1 MNIGGYNMKLKTTR
15 KEIKNK
21 VASNYIWQVGYCG
34 MQHLLYY
41 KNAIAYTSGVYG
53 WNFDLYEVDGVYFTT
68 GYRNM
73 IGKQVNYELLR
84 KYEGQADLVI
94 NTFGLYT
101 HEEKRERVTELLKEF
116 IRELYPKR

>member
-1 MNIGGYNMKLKTTR
+1 MKLKTTR

-21 VASNYIWQVGYCG
+21 VASNYIWQVGYCD
-34 MQHLLYY
+34 MQNLLYY

-73 IGKQVNYELLR
+73 IGKQVDYELLR
-84 KYEGQADLVI
+84 KYEQQASEII
-94 NTFGLYT
+94 NSWKKYEY
-101 HEEKRERVTELLKEF
+101 EEKKELVNNLLKEF
-116 IRELYPKR
+116 IRELYPNR

>member
-1 MNIGGYNMKLKTTR
+1 MKLKTTR

-21 VASNYIWQVGYCG
+21 VASNYIWRAGYCD
-34 MQHLLYY
+34 MQNLLYY

-73 IGKQVNYELLR
+73 IGKQVDYELLR
-84 KYEGQADLVI
+84 KYEQQASNII
-94 NTFGLYT
+94 NSWNKYEY
-101 HEEKRERVTELLKEF
+101 EEKKELVNNLLKDF
-116 IRELYPKR
+116 IKELYKK

>member
-1 MNIGGYNMKLKTTR
+1 MKLKTTR

-21 VASNYIWQVGYCG
+21 VASNYIWQVGYCD
-34 MQHLLYY
+34 MQNLLYY

-73 IGKQVNYELLR
+73 IGKQVDCELLR
-84 KYEGQADLVI
+84 KYEEQANFVI
-94 NTFGLYT
+94 NTWGLYT
-101 HEEKRERVTELLKEF
+101 PEEKKERVNDLLKEF
-116 IRELYPKR
+116 IRELYPNR

>member
-1 MNIGGYNMKLKTTR
+1 MKLKTTR

-21 VASNYIWQVGYCG
+21 VASNYIWQVGYCD
-34 MQHLLYY
+34 MQNLLYY

-73 IGKQVNYELLR
+73 IGKQVDYELLR
-84 KYEGQADLVI
+84 KYEEQADFVI
-94 NTFGLYT
+94 NTWGLYT
-101 HEEKRERVTELLKEF
+101 HEEKKERVNDLLKEF
-116 IRELYPKR
+116 IRELYPNR

>member
-1 MNIGGYNMKLKTTR
+1 MKLKTTR

-21 VASNYIWQVGYCG
+21 VASNYLWRVGYCD
-34 MQHLLYY
+34 MQNLLYY

-73 IGKQVNYELLR
+73 IGKQVDYELLR
-84 KYEGQADLVI
+84 KYEQQAGDI
-94 NTFGLYT
+94 IKTWGKHST
-101 HEEKRERVTELLKEF
+101 EEKQELVNNLLKEF
-116 IRELYPKR
+116 IKELYKK

>member
-1 MNIGGYNMKLKTTR
+1 MKIKTTR

-21 VASNYIWQVGYCG
+21 VSSKYLWQTGYCA

-41 KNAIAYTSGVYG
+41 TSPIAYTCGVYG

-73 IGKQVNYELLR
+73 IGQEIDYKLLR
-84 KYEGQADLVI
+84 KYEDQAQEIINSWGKHEYETKKSLV
-94 NTFGLYT
+94 TG
-101 HEEKRERVTELLKEF
+101 LLKAF
-116 IRELYPKR
+116 IQELYKK